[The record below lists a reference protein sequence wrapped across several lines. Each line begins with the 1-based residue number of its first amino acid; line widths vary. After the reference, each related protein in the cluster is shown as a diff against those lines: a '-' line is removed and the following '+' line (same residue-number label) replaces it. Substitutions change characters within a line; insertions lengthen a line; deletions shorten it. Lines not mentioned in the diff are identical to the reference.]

1 MTRKCR
7 LCLVNKTKQQLFA
20 ISHTHPHTPSPPP
33 DALWCFSWQNQI
45 IDRLR
50 FCSSWWSPGS
60 WFFYFLPT
68 WWREPKQ
75 CQVFSWQLPSWLPL
89 WFRWVDSWNSVVQR
103 IFGIIQL
110 SRFSPSQHVPLPF
123 TSSFGS
129 LRTLSR
135 SFIFYPFL
143 FGTIIWGIFIS
154 YSIFSVFVHT
164 LSPSSCANHA
174 CLSGLLPTLFS
185 WLDGPLSLAA
195 KKRPRQLFNTLSH
208 SPWRSPGDCSPLSCF
223 SHPVVAWW
231 PWQSM
236 N

>member
-7 LCLVNKTKQQLFA
+7 LCLVNKTKQQQLFA

-33 DALWCFSWQNQI
+33 DALWCFPWQNQI

-50 FCSSWWSPGS
+50 FCSFWWSPGNL
-60 WFFYFLPT
+60 FFYFLPI

-89 WFRWVDSWNSVVQR
+89 WFRWADPWNSVVQR

-110 SRFSPSQHVPLPF
+110 SRISPSQHVPLPF

-129 LRTLSR
+129 LRTLSK
-135 SFIFYPFL
+135 SFILYSFL
-143 FGTIIWGIFIS
+143 SGTIMWGIFIS

-164 LSPSSCANHA
+164 FVTIFLCQP
-174 CLSGLLPTLFS
+174 CLSFRS
-185 WLDGPLSLAA
+185 
-195 KKRPRQLFNTLSH
+195 
-208 SPWRSPGDCSPLSCF
+208 SPYF
-223 SHPVVAWW
+223 V
-231 PWQSM
+231 
-236 N
+236 